1 MNFVQLVTVDFIS
14 YTWMCVQTT
23 MAIMVAVIA
32 CATFYVID
40 DSNRRAEEL
49 CKTVQENYDYDCRMI
64 INQWCRLYI
73 EKYGYSPIG
82 RDQHIRLFNLQDQ
95 LWTRT
100 SACIK
105 TMQKI
110 HRSM

>member
-40 DSNRRAEEL
+40 DSNRR
-49 CKTVQENYDYDCRMI
+49 R
-64 INQWCRLYI
+64 R
-73 EKYGYSPIG
+73 
-82 RDQHIRLFNLQDQ
+82 
-95 LWTRT
+95 
-100 SACIK
+100 
-105 TMQKI
+105 TMQY
-110 HRSM
+110 RSRKL

>member
-23 MAIMVAVIA
+23 VAIMAGFM
-32 CATFYVID
+32 TFCVLHIID
-40 DSNRRAEEL
+40 SSMKRANDL
-49 CKTVQENYDYDCRMI
+49 CQTVQDNYDYDCRMI

-100 SACIK
+100 STCLK

-110 HRSM
+110 HHSM

>member
-1 MNFVQLVTVDFIS
+1 MYFVQLVTVDFIS

-64 INQWCRLYI
+64 INSWCRLYL
-73 EKYGYSPIG
+73 EKYGVWSTTKSYYISLP
-82 RDQHIRLFNLQDQ
+82 NLYDQ

-100 SACIK
+100 LICLK

-110 HRSM
+110 HHSM